1 MTTISFVAGM
11 LPLLFASGPG
21 AEERR
26 SIAVVASG
34 GQTFSLVLTLV
45 AVPVIYSLLD
55 DLGRVFRRG
64 QAARPRG

>member
-1 MTTISFVAGM
+1 
-11 LPLLFASGPG
+11 
-21 AEERR
+21 
-26 SIAVVASG
+26 VVASG